1 MFALAN
7 LIKALAQVIDIVL
20 GVYMWLIIGR
30 AILSWVNPDPYNAI
44 VRFLYNVTEP
54 VLGFFRR
61 KFPLVYGGLDLAP
74 LVVLLIIVFLQRF
87 VVTTLLE
94 LAMRMSMGG

>member
-7 LIKALAQVIDIVL
+7 LLKALAHIIDLVL
-20 GVYMWLIIGR
+20 TIYMWLIIGR
-30 AILSWVNPDPYNAI
+30 AILSWVNPDPYNPI

-61 KFPLVYGGLDLAP
+61 TFPLVYGGLDLAP
-74 LVVLLIIVFLQRF
+74 LAVLLLIVFLQRF
-87 VVTTLLE
+87 LVATMLE
-94 LAMRMSMGG
+94 MALRISMGG

>member
-7 LIKALAQVIDIVL
+7 FLKALAHVIDIVL
-20 GVYMWLIIGR
+20 TIYMWLIIGR
-30 AILSWVNPDPYNAI
+30 AILSWVNPDPYNPI

-54 VLGFFRR
+54 VLGYLRR

-94 LAMRMSMGG
+94 LALRMSLG

>member
-7 LIKALAQVIDIVL
+7 FIKALAQVLDIVL
-20 GVYMWLIIGR
+20 GIYMWLIIGR
-30 AILSWVNPDPYNAI
+30 AILSWVNPDPYNPI

-54 VLGFFRR
+54 VLVFFRR

-74 LVVLLIIVFLQRF
+74 LIVLLIIVFLQRF

-94 LAMRMSMGG
+94 LALRMSLGG

>member
-7 LIKALAQVIDIVL
+7 LIKALAHVIDMVL
-20 GVYMWLIIGR
+20 GIYMWLIIGR
-30 AILSWVNPDPYNAI
+30 AILSWVNPDPYNPI

-61 KFPLVYGGLDLAP
+61 KLPLVYGGLDLAP

-87 VVTTLLE
+87 VVTTLHE
-94 LAMRMSMGG
+94 LALRISMGG

>member
-7 LIKALAQVIDIVL
+7 FIKAVAQIIDMVL
-20 GVYMWLIIGR
+20 SIYMWLIIGR
-30 AILSWVNPDPYNAI
+30 AILSWVNPDPYNPI

-54 VLGFFRR
+54 VLGYFRR
-61 KFPLVYGGLDLAP
+61 KLPLVYGGLDLAP
-74 LVVLLIIVFLQRF
+74 LVILLIIVFLQRF

-94 LAMRMSMGG
+94 LALRMNMAG

>member
-7 LIKALAQVIDIVL
+7 FIKAVAQIIDIIL
-20 GVYMWLIIGR
+20 TIYMWLIIGR
-30 AILSWVNPDPYNAI
+30 AILSWVNPDPYNSI

-61 KFPLVYGGLDLAP
+61 QFPLVYSGLDLAP
-74 LVVLLIIVFLQRF
+74 LVVLLVIVFLQRF
-87 VVTTLLE
+87 VVTTLFEMALR
-94 LAMRMSMGG
+94 LNLTG